1 MRETLEAQ
9 LPPNNEEVK
18 VQDMVRSDYAWVK
31 GAVTDARAA
40 FVQNLEQEQFV
51 EEVLE
56 PVEGP
61 QDDLT
66 QAVDTYPVD
75 LRDGF
80 DQAVMDRIITLY
92 PRRQNE
98 LR

>member
-9 LPPNNEEVK
+9 MLPNNEEMK
-18 VQDMVRSDYAWVK
+18 VQDMVMSDYAWVK

-66 QAVDTYPVD
+66 RAVDTYPVD
-75 LRDGF
+75 LQGDF
-80 DQAVMDRIITLY
+80 DQVLMDRIIAVY
-92 PRRQNE
+92 PRR
-98 LR
+98 

>member
-9 LPPNNEEVK
+9 MPPNNEEVK
-18 VQDMVRSDYAWVK
+18 AEEMVRSDYAWVRN
-31 GAVTDARAA
+31 AVTGARAA
-40 FVQNLEQEQFV
+40 FVQNLDQEVFV

-66 QAVDTYPVD
+66 RAVDTYPVD
-75 LRDGF
+75 LQGDF
-80 DQAVMDRIITLY
+80 DQALMDRIIALY
-92 PRRQNE
+92 PRR
-98 LR
+98 

>member
-40 FVQNLEQEQFV
+40 FVQNL
-51 EEVLE
+51 
-56 PVEGP
+56 
-61 QDDLT
+61 
-66 QAVDTYPVD
+66 
-75 LRDGF
+75 
-80 DQAVMDRIITLY
+80 
-92 PRRQNE
+92 
-98 LR
+98 

>member
-40 FVQNLEQEQFV
+40 FVQNLELEQFV

-66 QAVDTYPVD
+66 QAVDTYQGG
-75 LRDGF
+75 R
-80 DQAVMDRIITLY
+80 MS
-92 PRRQNE
+92 
-98 LR
+98 

>member
-61 QDDLT
+61 
-66 QAVDTYPVD
+66 
-75 LRDGF
+75 
-80 DQAVMDRIITLY
+80 
-92 PRRQNE
+92 
-98 LR
+98 

>member
-9 LPPNNEEVK
+9 MPPNNEEVK
-18 VQDMVRSDYAWVK
+18 AEEMVRSDYAWVRN
-31 GAVTDARAA
+31 AVTGAQAA
-40 FVQNLEQEQFV
+40 FVQNLDQEVFV

-66 QAVDTYPVD
+66 RAVDTYPVD
-75 LRDGF
+75 LQGDF
-80 DQAVMDRIITLY
+80 DQVLMDRIIAFY
-92 PRRQNE
+92 PRR
-98 LR
+98 